1 MKKVRYFPPKIK
13 IGKISINLFLNRLSN
28 EWEGDLFA
36 IYCGQCNYTP
46 DSCWRCTLP
55 WGCDVK
61 SC

>member
-36 IYCGQCNYTP
+36 IYCGQCIHSQDGCPGCY
-46 DSCWRCTLP
+46 LP
-55 WGCDVK
+55 PGCDYK

>member
-36 IYCGQCNYTP
+36 TYCGQCEYTGA
-46 DSCWRCTLP
+46 CWNCILP
-55 WGCDVK
+55 PGCDLK